1 MTVYGVRQEHEWN
14 SLTHEEFR
22 RIVRAE
28 FEANY
33 PNDIRYPSRRLY
45 WREQSAWFERMSAKG
60 WIAPNWP
67 VRYGGMGLEPS
78 KLLIFFE
85 EQERWGIAR
94 FQDQGV
100 RMIGPALFDHGT
112 DDQQRRFLP
121 GILSCEHRYC
131 QGYSE
136 PGAGSDLSSLRTSAR
151 RDGDEYV
158 VNGSKIWTTMAH
170 DVTHMMLLAR
180 TGTEGKPQSR
190 ISFFIV
196 ELSTPGITVRPIT
209 DIAGHQ
215 ELCEIFLNDVR
226 IPVSNRIGEENHGW
240 NVANSVL
247 HSERIHIGSPQLPAY
262 GLESLGNVATAC
274 GLWDDHGFGAKY
286 AELLLD
292 LEHLKDIYAEFAQ
305 AFVDGRPIGP
315 DVSLLKIW
323 STELIQRIAEA
334 IREAAGPAG
343 AVVGR
348 IQVEKCAA
356 IDVLDVFYKALP
368 ATIYGG
374 SNEIQRNIIAKRVL
388 ALPT

>member
-1 MTVYGVRQEHEWN
+1 MTDYGVPQEREWN
-14 SLTHEEFR
+14 ALTDAEFR
-22 RIVRAE
+22 NIVREE

-33 PNDIRYPSRRLY
+33 PDEIRYPSRRLY
-45 WREQSAWFERMSAKG
+45 WREQSAWFHRMSEKG

-67 VRYGGMGLEPS
+67 ARFGGMGLEPS

-100 RMIGPALFDHGT
+100 RMIGPALFEHGT

-136 PGAGSDLSSLRTSAR
+136 PNSGSDLSSLRTTAR

-180 TGTEGKPQSR
+180 TGTDGRRQAG

-215 ELCEIFLNDVR
+215 ELCEVFLEDVR

-240 NVANSVL
+240 EVANTVL
-247 HSERIHIGSPQLPAY
+247 RSERIHIGSPQLPAY

-274 GLWDDHGFGAKY
+274 GLWDDQVFRAKY

-292 LEHLKDIYAEFAQ
+292 LEHLKDIYGEFSQ
-305 AFVDGRPIGP
+305 AFVEGRPIGP

-323 STELIQRIAEA
+323 STDLIQRIAEV
-334 IREAAGPAG
+334 IRESAGPAG

-348 IQVEKCAA
+348 IRTQDTGT
-356 IDVLDVFYKALP
+356 IDILDVFYKALP
-368 ATIYGG
+368 STIYGG
-374 SNEIQRNIIAKRVL
+374 SNEVQRNILSKRVL
-388 ALPT
+388 ALPS

>member
-1 MTVYGVRQEHEWN
+1 MTAYGVRQEHEWN
-14 SLTHEEFR
+14 SLTDEEFR

-28 FEANY
+28 FESNY
-33 PNDIRYPSRRLY
+33 PHDIRYPSRRLY

-67 VRYGGMGLEPS
+67 VRYGGMGLGPS

-100 RMIGPALFDHGT
+100 RMIGPALFEHGT
-112 DDQQRRFLP
+112 QDQQRRFLP
-121 GILSCEHRYC
+121 GILSSQHRYC

-136 PGAGSDLSSLRTSAR
+136 PGAGSDLAGLRTSAR
-151 RDGDEYV
+151 RDGDCYV

-180 TGTEGKPQSR
+180 TGTEGTPQSG
-190 ISFFIV
+190 ISFFIA

-215 ELCEIFLNDVR
+215 ELCEVFLSDVR
-226 IPVSNRIGEENHGW
+226 ISVSNRIGEENNGW
-240 NVANSVL
+240 DVANSVL
-247 HSERIHIGSPQLPAY
+247 RSERIHIGSPQLPAY
-262 GLESLGNVATAC
+262 GLESLGKVATAC
-274 GLWDDHGFGAKY
+274 GLWDDRVFSAKY

-305 AFVDGRPIGP
+305 AFVEGRRIGP
-315 DVSLLKIW
+315 DVSMLKIW

-343 AVVGR
+343 AVAER
-348 IQVEKCAA
+348 IPVEQGAA

-374 SNEIQRNIIAKRVL
+374 SNEIQRNIISKRVL